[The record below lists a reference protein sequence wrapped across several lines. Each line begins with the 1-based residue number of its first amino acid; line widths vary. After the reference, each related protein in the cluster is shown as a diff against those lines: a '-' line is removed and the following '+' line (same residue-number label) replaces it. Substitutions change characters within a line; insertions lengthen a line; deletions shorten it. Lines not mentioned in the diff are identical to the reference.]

1 MEEKVGFFKRLKNG
15 LSKTRDSFVS
25 GIDSLFTGF
34 SEIDDDFY
42 EELEEL
48 LVMGD
53 IGINTTMSIIDGLKE
68 RVKEEKIKEASACKQ
83 LLIDTIKE
91 QMQIHEDAYE
101 FEHKKSVLLLIGVNG
116 VGKTTSVGK
125 LAGQFKNQGKKVML
139 AAADTFRAAAIDQLK
154 TWADR
159 AGVEMISHNEGA
171 DPAAVVYDAVSAAK
185 ARNTDILLID
195 TAGRL
200 HNKKNLMDE
209 LAKMR
214 RIISRDYPDANVESL
229 IVLDGTTGQNAL
241 EQARQFSNVTEID
254 GIVIT
259 KLDGTAKGG
268 IAIAIQAELN
278 VPVKFIGIGEKI
290 DDLQRF
296 DPSAYVE
303 ALFSGFDEDRSEL
316 DILMDGADL

>member
-101 FEHKKSVLLLIGVNG
+101 FEHKKSVLLLI
-116 VGKTTSVGK
+116 
-125 LAGQFKNQGKKVML
+125 
-139 AAADTFRAAAIDQLK
+139 
-154 TWADR
+154 
-159 AGVEMISHNEGA
+159 
-171 DPAAVVYDAVSAAK
+171 
-185 ARNTDILLID
+185 
-195 TAGRL
+195 
-200 HNKKNLMDE
+200 
-209 LAKMR
+209 
-214 RIISRDYPDANVESL
+214 
-229 IVLDGTTGQNAL
+229 
-241 EQARQFSNVTEID
+241 
-254 GIVIT
+254 
-259 KLDGTAKGG
+259 
-268 IAIAIQAELN
+268 
-278 VPVKFIGIGEKI
+278 
-290 DDLQRF
+290 
-296 DPSAYVE
+296 
-303 ALFSGFDEDRSEL
+303 
-316 DILMDGADL
+316 